1 MRIELSR
8 EMLEQLVQYQQA
20 RIVGLERKVKEQ
32 MVEINSL
39 ILDLGEL
46 QTLYSTKSKFSNP

>member
-20 RIVGLERKVKEQ
+20 RIVGLERKVKQQ

-39 ILDLGEL
+39 ILDIGEL
-46 QTLYSTKSKFSNP
+46 QTTAQ

>member
-1 MRIELSR
+1 MPIFSLPIVRR
-8 EMLEQLVQYQQA
+8 NLEQLVQYQQA

-46 QTLYSTKSKFSNP
+46 QTVEQ

>member
-32 MVEINSL
+32 TVEINSL

-46 QTLYSTKSKFSNP
+46 QTTEQ

>member
-32 MVEINSL
+32 TVEINSL

-46 QTLYSTKSKFSNP
+46 QTVEQ

>member
-1 MRIELSR
+1 MRMELSR

-39 ILDLGEL
+39 ILDIGEL
-46 QTLYSTKSKFSNP
+46 QTKEQ

>member
-39 ILDLGEL
+39 ILDIGEL
-46 QTLYSTKSKFSNP
+46 QTVEQ

>member
-20 RIVGLERKVKEQ
+20 RIVGLERVVKEQ
-32 MVEINSL
+32 MVELNSL
-39 ILDLGEL
+39 VLDVGEL
-46 QTLYSTKSKFSNP
+46 QNTNNYE

>member
-20 RIVGLERKVKEQ
+20 RIVGLERVVKEQ
-32 MVEINSL
+32 MVELNSL

-46 QTLYSTKSKFSNP
+46 QNTNNYE

>member
-32 MVEINSL
+32 MVELNSL

-46 QTLYSTKSKFSNP
+46 QTVEQ

>member
-32 MVEINSL
+32 MVELNSL

-46 QTLYSTKSKFSNP
+46 QNTNNYE

>member
-20 RIVGLERKVKEQ
+20 RIVGLERVVKEQ
-32 MVEINSL
+32 MVELNSL

-46 QTLYSTKSKFSNP
+46 QNTSNYE

>member
-20 RIVGLERKVKEQ
+20 RIVGLERIVKEQ
-32 MVEINSL
+32 IVEINSL
-39 ILDLGEL
+39 ILDIGEL
-46 QTLYSTKSKFSNP
+46 QTTEQ